1 MTSHRWIFQSEEPV
15 NPLISAPPP
24 VKTPLQ
30 EVQVKQEVTQVAVYV
45 PLPNMTIHS
54 VS

>member
-1 MTSHRWIFQSEEPV
+1 MTEEPV
-15 NPLISAPPP
+15 NPLTAAPPP

-54 VS
+54 VSLKSLE